1 MVQHVTHASLED
13 GSALAA
19 YEKDGCVIID
29 TPFSTAQ
36 IDRVEA
42 AWDLA
47 QTGGLLHAYEHETIV
62 DAIQH
67 PFWESVAQQFLR
79 APEVVYWWGVG
90 PHNRPPTPR
99 PAEGYPRWQEEW
111 AAGAH
116 TDIQLTR
123 SDWEATPRRNRCEI
137 WWWLNDVP
145 ESRGAMRIMP
155 GSMHTSMDHW
165 EKALSAEQKVCL
177 PRVNGYGPHNG

>member
-1 MVQHVTHASLED
+1 MRHVTHASLSSGE
-13 GSALAA
+13 ALAA
-19 YEKDGCVIID
+19 YETDGCVIID
-29 TPFSTAQ
+29 SPFSSEQ

-42 AWDLA
+42 AWDHCTE
-47 QTGGLLHAYEHETIV
+47 TGMAAFDDNTVV

-67 PFWESVAQQFLR
+67 PFWEDLAKQFLR
-79 APEVVYWWGVG
+79 ASDVVYWWSVG

-99 PAEGYPRWQEEW
+99 PPEGYPSWQEEW

-123 SDWEATPRRNRCEI
+123 SDWEATPRRNRCEV

-145 ESRGAMRIMP
+145 ASRGAMRIMP

-165 EKALSAEQKVCL
+165 EHTLSAQQKQCL
-177 PRVNGYGPHNG
+177 PRVNGYEPESG